1 MKFDAQKALITY
13 SGILTAVVVGVLVS
27 GAVQGVG
34 PGRFTTLD
42 VERIN
47 VREPDG
53 TLRLTISNRHSFPE
67 IPVRGEEVPHPN
79 RDTAGM
85 LFINDEGTEVGG
97 LTWGGYEIDG
107 RRFSAGSLTFDGY
120 EQDQTVQLMGY
131 QNGPARTSGVVVT
144 DRPEAS
150 LDFEA
155 LSNFMALPEAERAAA
170 AEAANLVGQQ
180 RAFLGRQ
187 PTGASELVLR
197 DAAGKRRLVLSVAPD
212 GGAKIDF
219 LDETGQ
225 VTRTV
230 TPES

>member
-34 PGRFTTLD
+34 PGRFTILD

-53 TLRLTISNRHSFPE
+53 TLRLTISNRESFPE
-67 IPVRGEEVPHPN
+67 IPVRGEEVLHPN

-131 QNGPARTSGVVVT
+131 QNGPARTSGLVIT

-150 LDFEA
+150 LDFVA

-170 AEAANLVGQQ
+170 AEVANLVGQQ

-187 PTGASELVLR
+187 PSGASELVLR